1 MVVHIESRDG
11 TTIGFRRLGQ
21 GPGLVV
27 VHGSIATGDEWSRVA
42 SALADRFTVHLV
54 DRRGRGLSGDAD
66 AYSIDTEIADI
77 AAVLDAA
84 GPDASLVGH
93 SYGALCA
100 LAAVASGVDVPGLVL
115 YEPPVPVAG
124 PLAGAALEPYA
135 AAVAAG
141 DLDRAL
147 TIAMIDILRVPAAG
161 VDRLRGTPIWSRMAE
176 LAPTW
181 VRELRVIDGHGPD
194 VSTYA
199 SVTTPTLF
207 LQGSRTAQHHV
218 VATEALRAV
227 MPDTRLVEF
236 AGHEHF
242 AHVTTPTA
250 VADAIAEFLT
260 AVR

>member
-42 SALADRFTVHLV
+42 SVLADRFTVHLV

-115 YEPPVPVAG
+115 YERRCRSPGRSPEPPSHRMRQQWTP
-124 PLAGAALEPYA
+124 
-135 AAVAAG
+135 
-141 DLDRAL
+141 
-147 TIAMIDILRVPAAG
+147 
-161 VDRLRGTPIWSRMAE
+161 GT
-176 LAPTW
+176 
-181 VRELRVIDGHGPD
+181 
-194 VSTYA
+194 STA
-199 SVTTPTLF
+199 RSP
-207 LQGSRTAQHHV
+207 S
-218 VATEALRAV
+218 
-227 MPDTRLVEF
+227 P
-236 AGHEHF
+236 
-242 AHVTTPTA
+242 
-250 VADAIAEFLT
+250 
-260 AVR
+260 

>member
-1 MVVHIESRDG
+1 MNTVQVVTSVGSGRRLGRFGRPRRTAWEVVVHIESRDG
-11 TTIGFRRLGQ
+11 TTIGFRKLGQ

-27 VHGSIATGDEWSRVA
+27 VHSSIATGDEWSRMA

-93 SYGALCA
+93 SY
-100 LAAVASGVDVPGLVL
+100 
-115 YEPPVPVAG
+115 
-124 PLAGAALEPYA
+124 
-135 AAVAAG
+135 
-141 DLDRAL
+141 
-147 TIAMIDILRVPAAG
+147 
-161 VDRLRGTPIWSRMAE
+161 
-176 LAPTW
+176 
-181 VRELRVIDGHGPD
+181 IDGHGPD
-194 VSTYA
+194 VTRYA

-207 LQGSRTAQHHV
+207 LQGSRTAQHHL
-218 VATEALRAV
+218 VATEALRV

-236 AGHEHF
+236 AGHEYF
-242 AHVTTPTA
+242 AQVTTPTP
-250 VADAIAEFLT
+250 VADAIAGFLT